1 MSGLLQDVR
10 LSIRQLAARPGFAA
24 AAIVTLGLGIGAN
37 TAIFSLV
44 NAVFLRPM
52 PIADVDRVVNIYT
65 TDSQN
70 QQAGFLA
77 YLGVSFLNLDD
88 IREGTRDL
96 FAGIATSSGVGLAL
110 TTPDG
115 AQPVAGQMVSANYF
129 DVLGVQ
135 PHLGRGFLPEED
147 IVGTGQRAV
156 VLSFSYWMRQ
166 FGGDSNILGTTI
178 ALNNVPFTVVGVAP
192 AGFKGTQA
200 IAVPDRVWITT
211 GVYQDVTSGLYRNI
225 FRLRRAV
232 VGQPFGRLADGVSM
246 AQAQAAVGAI
256 GDRLAKEY
264 PMDNGSRTFL
274 LQPLAETAVGINQRG
289 QFLQA
294 GSLLMTVVGVVLLVA
309 CVNLVSLLLARAA
322 TRRAEMTVRV
332 AMGADRRRLVR
343 QLLTESLVLAV
354 AGAALGLLIAYWGTQ
369 WLWSMRPP
377 NFPADAV
384 DLGFDWRVFAFTGG
398 VSIGAALVFGLIP
411 AWRATRVDLAQVLR
425 AAGRSGHGDGSTHRL
440 LKSLVVVEVTLAVVA
455 VAGAGLFLRSL
466 QSAQQIDPGFES
478 ERLLVLGINLP
489 EREYPQERGLQ
500 FFREV
505 LDRVR
510 AMPGVDDATLSSSFP
525 LGGAQ
530 VRSIFTEEMLASTE
544 ARGIFVN
551 TASAAPGFFDAL
563 RIPMVRGR
571 DISDGDRADTVP
583 VAVINEAFAER
594 FWPGQDPIGK
604 RAAFFN
610 DPVRREV
617 VGIVRNTAV
626 NQLGEAPQAVIYVPL
641 TQVYAPGV
649 NLQVRTLG
657 EPDAVLPQVT
667 QLVRS
672 MDRSL
677 NIGQGTTIAQV
688 LDQTLWSARTGAQLL
703 GLFSGLTIVLV
714 IVGIHGVFGYTVAER
729 TTEIGLRMALG
740 ADPGVVRREV
750 TMSCLKLTGLGLA
763 VGVGAAVLLAQLI
776 AGLLYGV
783 NPADPWSLGAAVAIL
798 LAVAFAAS
806 YLPSRRAAKVEP
818 LEALRG

>member
-1 MSGLLQDVR
+1 MQGLWQDVR
-10 LSIRQLAARPGFAA
+10 LSVRQLAARKGFTAA
-24 AAIVTLGLGIGAN
+24 AVLTLGLGIGAN

-70 QQAGFLA
+70 QQPGFFA

-88 IREGTRDL
+88 IRDGTRDL
-96 FAGIATSSGVGLAL
+96 FSGIATASGVGLAL

-115 AQPVAGQMVSANYF
+115 AQPVAGQMVTANYF

-147 IVGTGQRAV
+147 VIGTGQRAV
-156 VLSFSYWMRQ
+156 VLSHSYWIRQ
-166 FGGDSNILGTTI
+166 FGGDAGILGTTI
-178 ALNNVPFTVVGVAP
+178 SLNNIPFTVVGIAP
-192 AGFKGTQA
+192 AEFKGTQA

-211 GVYQDVTSGLYRNI
+211 GVYQEVTSGLYRDI
-225 FRLRRAV
+225 FRMRRAV
-232 VGQPFGRLADGVSM
+232 VSQPFGRLAEGVSM
-246 AQAQAAVGAI
+246 AQAQAALSAI
-256 GDRLAKEY
+256 GDRLAREY

-274 LQPLAETAVGINQRG
+274 LQSLAETAVGINQRG
-289 QFLQA
+289 QFLRA
-294 GSLLMTVVGVVLLVA
+294 SSLLMTVVGVVLLVA

-354 AGAALGLLIAYWGTQ
+354 AGALVGLLVAYWGTQ

-384 DLGFDWRVFAFTGG
+384 DIGFDWRVFAFTGG
-398 VSIGAALVFGLIP
+398 VSVGAALLFGLIP

-440 LKSLVVVEVTLAVVA
+440 LKGLVVVEVTLAVVA

-478 ERLLVLGINLP
+478 ERLLMLGVNLP
-489 EREYPQERGLQ
+489 DREYSQERGVQ
-500 FFREV
+500 FFREA

-510 AMPGVDDATLSSSFP
+510 AMPGVADATLSSSFP
-525 LGGAQ
+525 LGGSQ

-551 TASAAPGFFDAL
+551 TASTTPGFFETL
-563 RIPMVRGR
+563 RIPIVRGL
-571 DISDGDRADTVP
+571 DITDADRADTVA

-594 FWPGQDPIGK
+594 FWPGEDPIGK
-604 RAAFFN
+604 RASFFN
-610 DPVRREV
+610 EPVRREV
-617 VGIVRNTAV
+617 VGIVRNVAV
-626 NQLGEAPQAVIYVPL
+626 NQLGEAPQPFIYVPI
-641 TQVYAPGV
+641 TQNYAPAV
-649 NLQVRTLG
+649 TFQVRTLG
-657 EPDAVLPQVT
+657 DPGPLLPQVT
-667 QLVRS
+667 QLIRD

-677 NIGQGTTIAQV
+677 NVGQGTTIAQV

-703 GLFSGLTIVLV
+703 GLFSALTIILV

-740 ADPGVVRREV
+740 ADARVVRREV
-750 TMSCLKLTGLGLA
+750 TMSCLKLTTIGVV
-763 VGVGAAVLLAQLI
+763 VGVVATVLLAQLI

-783 NPADPWSLGAAVAIL
+783 EPADPWSIGAAVVVL
-798 LAVAFAAS
+798 LGVSFAAS
-806 YLPSRRAAKVEP
+806 YLPSRRAAGVEP